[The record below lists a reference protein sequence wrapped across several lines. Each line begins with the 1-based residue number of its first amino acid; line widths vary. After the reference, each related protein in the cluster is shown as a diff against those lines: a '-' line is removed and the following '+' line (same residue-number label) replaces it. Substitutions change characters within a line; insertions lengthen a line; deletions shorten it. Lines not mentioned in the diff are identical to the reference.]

1 MDERIRQAF
10 GAIYAEEQLK
20 ESTKNVVAAKRK
32 KTMIGRGR
40 SHHYLAMAAACM
52 MIMLVGG
59 GWIYVTP
66 AASIEIQAEPALE
79 LTVNRWD
86 RVIAVKGC
94 NQEGERLAASMSVD
108 HCHYEEAVQRIL
120 AVQENTES
128 MWEDAVVEI
137 VVRGQD
143 DRQCEEIL
151 SCMER
156 CAGGHGY
163 ARCYRQMWDPSET
176 TEDSEE
182 TYQTK
187 EYGNGNGHGRG
198 QGHGHHGG
206 RD

>member
-10 GAIYAEEQLK
+10 GAVHAEDRLK
-20 ESTKNVVAAKRK
+20 ESVKNAVAVKRK
-32 KTMIGRGR
+32 KTMTGMGR
-40 SHHYLAMAAACM
+40 SRRYLAMTAACM
-52 MIMLVGG
+52 LIMMVGG
-59 GWIYVTP
+59 GWVYATP
-66 AASIEIQAEPALE
+66 TASIEIQADPALE

-94 NQEGERLAASMSVD
+94 NQEGERLAASVSVD

-120 AVQENTES
+120 AVQEISASVSEKE
-128 MWEDAVVEI
+128 MVEI
-137 VVRGQD
+137 VVRGQS

-151 SCMER
+151 ACMEL
-156 CAGGHGY
+156 CAGGQGY
-163 ARCYRQMWDPSET
+163 AHCYRQRWNPSET
-176 TEDSEE
+176 TEVSEE

-187 EYGNGNGHGRG
+187 AYGNGNGHG